1 MQRAR
6 QESGRNIREVLPDR
20 LCNLDRLLY
29 AMDARHLDGLII
41 TNPLN
46 IFYLTSFNGVAHKS
60 DEPRPYALI
69 LSKDEPENPILVI
82 ADYYLSSFSQQP
94 TWISNI
100 KPFRGVMMP
109 LDLAPKSTDI
119 ERFISTPAKNLKW
132 IEAAKKNYKFKMR
145 DAVES
150 AVKEL
155 ALSKKEIGFD
165 DMALGFRLS
174 FEGLKIRDAYD
185 CMMYARAVK
194 TPEERVLLKRATEL
208 NQEAI
213 QKTVASWE
221 PGVTWRDIDNFYTQ
235 SVIDLGGFVRDPGGM
250 IWGHPRG
257 SDPALM
263 LNAGLDNGEVHS
275 GTHVMFD
282 CHGTLDLYC
291 WDGGKT
297 WVVND
302 TLSESNKKI
311 ADGTGEVA
319 SAVIAA
325 MKPGAKI
332 SELQA
337 LGRSIYRKV
346 GISDPES
353 AVIFFHG
360 LGLSHMDIETTLFD
374 GTPNVDWKL
383 EENMVVPLHLLYPGG
398 EKERLWLEEV
408 VLIRKDGGEP
418 LFSWGFNPLVN

>member
-1 MQRAR
+1 M
-6 QESGRNIREVLPDR
+6 
-20 LCNLDRLLY
+20 C
-29 AMDARHLDGLII
+29 
-41 TNPLN
+41 
-46 IFYLTSFNGVAHKS
+46 
-60 DEPRPYALI
+60 
-69 LSKDEPENPILVI
+69 
-82 ADYYLSSFSQQP
+82 
-94 TWISNI
+94 
-100 KPFRGVMMP
+100 
-109 LDLAPKSTDI
+109 
-119 ERFISTPAKNLKW
+119 
-132 IEAAKKNYKFKMR
+132 
-145 DAVES
+145 
-150 AVKEL
+150 
-155 ALSKKEIGFD
+155 
-165 DMALGFRLS
+165 
-174 FEGLKIRDAYD
+174 IRD
-185 CMMYARAVK
+185 
-194 TPEERVLLKRATEL
+194 
-208 NQEAI
+208 
-213 QKTVASWE
+213 S
-221 PGVTWRDIDNFYTQ
+221 FYTQ

-325 MKPGAKI
+325 MKPGVKI

-337 LGRSIYRKV
+337 LGRSIYRKL

-353 AVIFFHG
+353 AVIFLHG
-360 LGLSHMDIETTLFD
+360 LCLSHMDIETTLFY
-374 GTPNVDWKL
+374 GTPNFDWKL